1 MIAEGSGAF
10 LVQHA
15 GWLAFCYVVSFVAC
29 RFDISYH
36 HAFQHPMPTLRAAW
50 VAVPF
55 ALVVAILAKARDS
68 LKYKV

>member
-1 MIAEGSGAF
+1 M
-10 LVQHA
+10 
-15 GWLAFCYVVSFVAC
+15 SFVVC

-68 LKYKV
+68 LKLQGLSTQQPDGTMSAMAMFRQ

>member
-1 MIAEGSGAF
+1 MGFWSF
-10 LVQHA
+10 SKSDA
-15 GWLAFCYVVSFVAC
+15 GWLAFYYVTSFVIC

-55 ALVVAILAKARDS
+55 AFVVAIVVKVRDS
-68 LKYKV
+68 LKYKA